1 MKKLY
6 KSLLYLSLICL
17 LATGVALIAGY
28 GATVVGPLL
37 TTMLVALAVG
47 VRGTSTIFK
56 SFAFSLWIF
65 ASVCFAMF
73 YPQYLTSWGGYK
85 LSNLI
90 VPLIQLIMFGMGTQ
104 LSLKDFAGVMK
115 RPRGVMVGLI
125 CQYTIMPTVGISLAL
140 IFGFP
145 AEIAAGVVL
154 IGSCPGGVAS
164 NVMAFIAEADL
175 ALSITLTAVAT
186 LISPL
191 ATPFLMQLLAGQFVP
206 IDFVSMMLSIL
217 NMIIAPIILGLLFNR
232 YLHGKIKWL
241 DDIMPVVS
249 MVGIAF
255 IIAVITAAGRDSL
268 VSIGLLLV
276 LAAIIHNAL
285 GYFFGYWG
293 CRLVGMDE
301 KSCRTIAFEVGM
313 QNGGMASGLAQEM
326 GKIAT
331 VGLAPAVFGPWMNI
345 SGSTLANW
353 WRRRAL
359 VEADDLPASD
369 TDLATGKPETDQLG
383 EVGPQGE

>member
-1 MKKLY
+1 MKITY
-6 KSLLYLSLICL
+6 KILLYLSLGCL
-17 LATGVALIAGY
+17 IAAGVALAAGY
-28 GATVVGPLL
+28 GTSVLGPLV
-37 TTMLVALAVG
+37 TTMFVALAIG
-47 VRGTSTIFK
+47 VRGTDTIFK

-65 ASVCFAMF
+65 ASVSFAMF
-73 YPQYLTSWGGYK
+73 YPQYMTSWGGYK

-104 LSLKDFAGVMK
+104 LSLQDFAGVMK
-115 RPRGVMVGLI
+115 KPRGVLVGLI
-125 CQYTIMPTVGISLAL
+125 CQFSIMPIVGISLAL
-140 IFGFP
+140 TFGFP

-186 LISPL
+186 MISPL

-206 IDFVSMMLSIL
+206 IDTIGMMLSIL
-217 NMIIAPIILGLLFNR
+217 NMIIAPIVLGLLFNHF
-232 YLHGKIKWL
+232 LHGKMKWL

-249 MVGIAF
+249 MVGIAY
-255 IIAVITAAGRDSL
+255 IIAIITAAGRDSL
-268 VSIGLLLV
+268 VSIGLLLI

-285 GYFFGYWG
+285 GYFLGYWG
-293 CRLVGMDE
+293 GRLLGMDE
-301 KSCRTIAFEVGM
+301 RSCRTIALEVGM

-359 VEADDLPASD
+359 AEETISESSNPAQS
-369 TDLATGKPETDQLG
+369 TAAVGETGEPDK
-383 EVGPQGE
+383 